1 MKRMKKILSV
11 LLSVVMVMA
20 MGITAFAED
29 GSASGTTQTYSV
41 TISNATGEYE
51 IYQVFAGDLSV
62 DSDTEA
68 KTLSNV
74 KWGKDVNVFEYTIN
88 DVDPTTSIA
97 EQKGSDAQKI
107 AEYLAAK
114 SNDSAVAKDFAKTAI
129 DNVKTDLNSGRAQ
142 TKKDGTA
149 TFTNLT
155 AGYYVVK
162 NTSVG
167 ESESY
172 TEYIL
177 QVVGDVTVNN
187 KADVPTSEKK
197 VKDINDSTDST
208 DIAATGWQDSA
219 DYDIGDEVP
228 FQLKGTIADN
238 YDAYTSYYYAFH
250 DIESEGLT
258 FKEIKSVYVMNNG
271 SDRTELTKNQYTLK
285 KNTTE
290 GAITDNC
297 SFELIFDDLKT
308 LKKDDGTALVNE
320 DSQIF
325 VEYTSTLNAKA
336 VPGSQGNP
344 NTMHLE
350 FSNNPNGE
358 GKGTTPNDTVIVFTY
373 KVVINKVNENGDP
386 LTGADFKL
394 EKQAKNGNWAEVDK
408 DRKSVSNATDGTKNC
423 VFTFTGLD
431 DGVYR
436 LTEITTP
443 TGFNTID
450 QIIFTVTADHD
461 TLSDSPQ
468 LSKLSGEKK
477 SGEITLTSN
486 KDAGSLTSDV
496 VNKEGSILPST
507 GGIGTTIFY
516 VVGAVL
522 MIGAGVIL
530 VSRRRA
536 NK

>member
-20 MGITAFAED
+20 MGITAFAEG

-41 TISNATGEYE
+41 TIKNATGEYE

-74 KWGKDVNVFEYTIN
+74 KWGKDVDPFEYTIK
-88 DVDPTTSIA
+88 DADPTTSIA
-97 EQKGSDAQKI
+97 EQKGTDAKEI
-107 AEYLAAK
+107 AKYLATK
-114 SNDSAVAKDFAKTAI
+114 INDSVVAKDFAKTAI
-129 DNVKTDLNSGRAQ
+129 DNVKTDSNSGRAQ
-142 TKKDGTA
+142 TRENGTA

-177 QVVGDVTVNN
+177 QVVGDVTVSN

-197 VKDINDSTDST
+197 VKDINDSTDT
-208 DIAATGWQDSA
+208 AATDWQDSA

-250 DIESEGLT
+250 DIESNGLT
-258 FKEIKSVYVMNNG
+258 FKEITSVYVMNG
-271 SDRTELTKNQYTLK
+271 SDKTELNSNNYILK
-285 KNTTE
+285 VNTTE
-290 GAITDNC
+290 GAITDKC

-308 LKKDDGTALVNE
+308 LKKNDGTALVNE
-320 DSQIF
+320 NSQIF
-325 VEYTSTLNAKA
+325 VEYTSTLNANA
-336 VPGSQGNP
+336 VLGSQGNP

-358 GKGTTPNDTVIVFTY
+358 GKGTTPDDTVIVFTY
-373 KVVINKVNENGDP
+373 KVVINKVNENGDA

-394 EKQAKNGNWAEVDK
+394 EKQAKNGNWEEVDK
-408 DRKSVSNATDGTKNC
+408 DRKTVSDATNGTRNC
-423 VFTFTGLD
+423 VFTFAGLD

-436 LTEITTP
+436 LTETQTP

-450 QIIFTVTADHD
+450 QITFTVTADHD
-461 TLSDSPQ
+461 ILSDNPQ

-486 KDAGSLTSDV
+486 KNTGSLTSNV

>member
-20 MGITAFAED
+20 MGITAFAEG

-41 TISNATGEYE
+41 TISKATGEYE
-51 IYQVFAGDLSV
+51 IYQVFEGDLSE
-62 DSDTEA
+62 DSDTGE

-74 KWGKDVNVFEYTIN
+74 KWGKDVNVFEYTIK
-88 DVDPTTSIA
+88 DADPTTQTP

-107 AEYLAAK
+107 AEYLATK
-114 SNDSAVAKDFAKTAI
+114 TNDSAVAKDFAKTAI
-129 DNVKTDLNSGRAQ
+129 NNVKKNSYSGTA
-142 TKKDGTA
+142 TTKDGTA
-149 TFTNLT
+149 TFNNLD

-167 ESESY
+167 ASESY

-177 QVVGDVTVNN
+177 QVVGNVNVNN

-197 VKDINDSTDST
+197 VKDINDSINT
-208 DIAATGWQDSA
+208 AATDWQDSA
-219 DYDIGDEVP
+219 DYDIRDEVP
-228 FQLKGTIADN
+228 FRLKGTIADN

-258 FKEIKSVYVMNNG
+258 FKEITSVYVMNG
-271 SDRTELTKNQYTLK
+271 SDKTELNSNDYILK
-285 KNTTE
+285 ENTTD
-290 GAITDNC
+290 GAITDKC
-297 SFELIFDDLKT
+297 SFELIFNDLKT
-308 LKKDDGTALVNE
+308 LTKSDGTALVNE
-320 DSQIF
+320 NSQIF
-325 VEYTSTLNAKA
+325 VEYTSTLNEKA
-336 VPGSQGNP
+336 VLGSQGNP
-344 NTMHLE
+344 NIMHLE

-358 GKGTTPNDTVIVFTY
+358 GKGTTPDDTVIVFTY
-373 KVVINKVNENGDP
+373 KVVINKVDEQGNA

-394 EKQAKNGNWAEVDK
+394 EKQAKNGTWEVVE
-408 DRKSVSNATDGTKNC
+408 RKSVSDAANGTKKC

-436 LTEITTP
+436 LTETQTP

-450 QIIFTVTADHD
+450 QIIFTVTANHEI
-461 TLSDSPQ
+461 LSDNPQ
-468 LSKLSGEKK
+468 LSNLSGEKK

>member
-20 MGITAFAED
+20 MGITAFAEG
-29 GSASGTTQTYSV
+29 GSAGATASTYSV
-41 TISNATGEYE
+41 TISKATGEYE
-51 IYQVFAGDLSV
+51 IYQVFEGDLSV
-62 DSDTEA
+62 DSNTGE

-74 KWGKDVNVFEYTIN
+74 KWGKDVDAFEYTTK
-88 DVDPTTSIA
+88 DADPTTQTP
-97 EQKGSDAQKI
+97 EQKGSDAPKI
-107 AEYLAAK
+107 AEYLATK

-129 DNVKTDLNSGRAQ
+129 DNVKKNSNSGTA
-142 TKKDGTA
+142 TTENGTA
-149 TFTNLT
+149 TFNNLD

-167 ESESY
+167 ASESY

-177 QVVGDVTVNN
+177 QVVGNVNVNN
-187 KADVPTSEKK
+187 KAEVPTSQKK
-197 VKDINDSTDST
+197 VKDINDSTD
-208 DIAATGWQDSA
+208 ATETNWQDSA

-250 DIESEGLT
+250 DIESKGLT
-258 FKEIKSVYVMNNG
+258 FKEITSVYVMNG
-271 SDRTELTKNQYTLK
+271 SDKTELNSNDYTLK
-285 KNTTE
+285 VNTTE

-297 SFELIFDDLKT
+297 SFELIFNNLKALT
-308 LKKDDGTALVNE
+308 KNDGTALVNE
-320 DSQIF
+320 NSQIF
-325 VEYTSTLNAKA
+325 VEYTSTLNENA
-336 VPGSQGNP
+336 VLGSKGNP

-358 GKGTTPNDTVIVFTY
+358 GKGTTPKDTVIVFTY
-373 KVVINKVNENGDP
+373 KVVINKVDEKGNA

-394 EKQAKNGNWAEVDK
+394 EKQAKDGTWAVVE
-408 DRKSVSNATDGTKNC
+408 RKSVSNATNGTKEC

-436 LTEITTP
+436 LTETKTP

-450 QIIFTVTADHD
+450 QITFTVTANHD
-461 TLSDSPQ
+461 ILSDSPQ
-468 LSKLSGEKK
+468 LSELSGEKE
-477 SGEITLTSN
+477 SGEIKLTSN
-486 KDAGSLTSDV
+486 KNTGSLTSNV
-496 VNKEGSILPST
+496 VNKKGSILPST

>member
-20 MGITAFAED
+20 MGITAFAEG
-29 GSASGTTQTYSV
+29 GSAGATASTYSV
-41 TISNATGEYE
+41 TINNATGSYE

-62 DSDTEA
+62 DSDTRA

-74 KWGKDVNVFEYTIN
+74 KWGKDVDAFEYTTK
-88 DVDPTTSIA
+88 DADPTTQTL
-97 EQKGSDAQKI
+97 EQKGRDAPKI
-107 AEYLAAK
+107 AEYLATK
-114 SNDSAVAKDFAKTAI
+114 SNDSAVAKNFAKTAI
-129 DNVKTDLNSGRAQ
+129 KNVKENSNSGIA
-142 TKKDGTA
+142 TTEDGTA
-149 TFTNLT
+149 TFNSLD

-167 ESESY
+167 ASESY

-177 QVVGDVTVNN
+177 QVVGDVTVKN

-197 VKDINDSTDST
+197 VKDINDSIDT
-208 DIAATGWQDSA
+208 AATDWQDSA

-250 DIESEGLT
+250 DENKGLT
-258 FKEIKSVYVMNNG
+258 FKEITSVYVMNC
-271 SDRTELTKNQYTLK
+271 SDKTELNSNDYTLK
-285 KNTTE
+285 VNTTK

-297 SFELIFDDLKT
+297 SFELVFNDLKA
-308 LKKDDGTALVNE
+308 LKKNDGSALVNK

-325 VEYTSTLNAKA
+325 VEYTSTLNENA
-336 VPGSQGNP
+336 VLGFAGNP

-358 GKGTTPNDTVIVFTY
+358 GKETTPDDTVIVFTY
-373 KVVINKVNENGDP
+373 KVVINKVDEQGNA

-394 EKQAKNGNWAEVDK
+394 EKQAKNGTWKEVGK
-408 DRKSVSNATDGTKNC
+408 DRKTVSGVGDGTKNC

-436 LTEITTP
+436 LTETQTP

-450 QIIFTVTADHD
+450 QITFTVTANHD
-461 TLSDSPQ
+461 ILSDNPQ
-468 LSKLSGEKK
+468 LNKLSGEKK

-486 KDAGSLTSDV
+486 KDACSLTSDV

>member
-20 MGITAFAED
+20 MGITAFAEG
-29 GSASGTTQTYSV
+29 GSAGATASTYSV
-41 TISNATGEYE
+41 TISNATGSYA
-51 IYQVFAGDLSV
+51 IYQVFEGDLSV
-62 DSDTEA
+62 DSNTGA

-74 KWGKDVNVFEYTIN
+74 KWGKDVDEFEYTIK
-88 DVDPTTSIA
+88 DADPTTSIA
-97 EQKGSDAQKI
+97 EQKGIDAKEI
-107 AEYLAAK
+107 AKYLATK
-114 SNDSAVAKDFAKTAI
+114 SNDIAVAKDFAKTAI
-129 DNVKTDLNSGRAQ
+129 KNVKENSNSGIA
-142 TKKDGTA
+142 TTVDGTA
-149 TFTNLT
+149 TFNNLD

-167 ESESY
+167 ASESY

-177 QVVGDVTVNN
+177 QVVGNVNVNN
-187 KADVPTSEKK
+187 KAEVPTSQKK
-197 VKDINDSTDST
+197 VKDINDSTD
-208 DIAATGWQDSA
+208 ATETNWQDSA

-258 FKEIKSVYVMNNG
+258 FKKITSVYVMNG
-271 SDRTELTKNQYTLK
+271 SDKTELNSNDYTLK
-285 KNTTE
+285 VNTTE
-290 GAITDNC
+290 GAITDGC
-297 SFELIFDDLKT
+297 SFELIFNNLKALT
-308 LKKDDGTALVNE
+308 KNGGTALVDKN
-320 DSQIF
+320 SQIF
-325 VEYTSTLNAKA
+325 VEYTSTLNSKA
-336 VPGSQGNP
+336 VLGSQGNP

-358 GKGTTPNDTVIVFTY
+358 EKGTTPNDTVIVFTY
-373 KVVINKVNENGDP
+373 KVVINKVDEKGNA
-386 LTGADFKL
+386 LTGANFKL
-394 EKQAKNGNWAEVDK
+394 EKQAENGKWKEVDAE
-408 DRKSVSNATDGTKNC
+408 RKSISDAADGTKKC

-436 LTEITTP
+436 LTETQTP

-450 QIIFTVTADHD
+450 QITFTVTAHHD
-461 TLSDSPQ
+461 ISSNHPQ
-468 LSKLSGEKK
+468 LNKLSGEKK

-486 KDAGSLTSDV
+486 KNTGSLTSDV

>member
-20 MGITAFAED
+20 MGITAFAEG
-29 GSASGTTQTYSV
+29 GSAGATASTYSV

-62 DSDTEA
+62 DSNTGA

-74 KWGKDVNVFEYTIN
+74 KWGKDVDAFEYTIK
-88 DVDPTTSIA
+88 DADPTTSIA
-97 EQKGSDAQKI
+97 EQKGSDAKEI
-107 AEYLAAK
+107 AKYLATK
-114 SNDSAVAKDFAKTAI
+114 TKDSAVAKNFAKIAI
-129 DNVKTDLNSGRAQ
+129 NNVKENSNSGRAQ
-142 TKKDGTA
+142 TGEDGTA

-177 QVVGDVTVNN
+177 QVVGNVTVSN

-197 VKDINDSTDST
+197 VKDINDSTDIVAT
-208 DIAATGWQDSA
+208 DWQDSA

-228 FQLKGTIADN
+228 FRLKGTIADN

-250 DIESEGLT
+250 DKESAGLT
-258 FKEIKSVYVMNNG
+258 FKEITSVYVMND
-271 SDRTELTKNQYTLK
+271 SEKTELNDNNYVLK
-285 KNTTE
+285 ENTTE
-290 GAITDNC
+290 GAITDKC
-297 SFELIFDDLKT
+297 SFELIFTDLKT
-308 LKKDDGTALVNE
+308 LKKSDGTALVNKN
-320 DSQIF
+320 SQIF
-325 VEYTSTLNAKA
+325 VEYTSTLNETA
-336 VPGSQGNP
+336 VLGSQGNP
-344 NTMHLE
+344 NTMYLE

-358 GKGTTPNDTVIVFTY
+358 EKETTPDDTVIVFTY
-373 KVVINKVNENGDP
+373 KVVINKVDEKGNA

-394 EKQAKNGNWAEVDK
+394 EKQAKNGNWEEVDK
-408 DRKSVSNATDGTKNC
+408 DRKSVSDAVDGTKNC
-423 VFTFTGLD
+423 VFIFAGLD

-436 LTEITTP
+436 LTETKTP

-450 QIIFTVTADHD
+450 QITFTVTANHEI
-461 TLSDSPQ
+461 LSDYPK
-468 LSKLSGEKK
+468 LINLSGEKK
-477 SGEITLTSN
+477 SGEITLTSDVN
-486 KDAGSLTSDV
+486 TGSLTSNV
-496 VNKEGSILPST
+496 VNKGGSILPST

>member
-20 MGITAFAED
+20 MGITAFAEG
-29 GSASGTTQTYSV
+29 GSAGATTQTYSV

-51 IYQVFAGDLSV
+51 IYQVFEGDLSV
-62 DSDTEA
+62 DSATGA

-74 KWGKDVNVFEYTIN
+74 KWGKDVGAFEYTTK
-88 DVDPTTSIA
+88 DADPTTQTP

-107 AEYLAAK
+107 AEYLATK

-129 DNVKTDLNSGRAQ
+129 NNVKENSNS
-142 TKKDGTA
+142 GTA
-149 TFTNLT
+149 TTKDETATFNNLD

-167 ESESY
+167 TSESY

-177 QVVGDVTVNN
+177 QVVGDVNVSS
-187 KADVPTSEKK
+187 KADVPTPQKK
-197 VKDINDSTDST
+197 VKDINDSTETTAT
-208 DIAATGWQDSA
+208 DWQDSA
-219 DYDIGDEVP
+219 DYDMEDEVP

-250 DIESEGLT
+250 DKESAGLT
-258 FKEIKSVYVMNNG
+258 FKEITSVYVMND
-271 SDRTELTKNQYTLK
+271 SDKTELNSNDYILK
-285 KNTTE
+285 VNPAE
-290 GAITDNC
+290 GAITDKC
-297 SFELIFDDLKT
+297 SFELIFSDLKA
-308 LKKDDGTALVNE
+308 LKKNDGTALVDKN
-320 DSQIF
+320 SQIF
-325 VEYTSTLNAKA
+325 VEYTSTLNQNA
-336 VPGSQGNP
+336 VLGSQGNP

-358 GKGTTPNDTVIVFTY
+358 EKGTTPDDTVIVFTY
-373 KVVINKVNENGDP
+373 KVVINKVNEKGNA

-394 EKQAKNGNWAEVDK
+394 EKQTDNGTWAVV
-408 DRKSVSNATDGTKNC
+408 DRKSVSDATNGTKKC

-436 LTEITTP
+436 LTETQTP

-450 QIIFTVTADHD
+450 QITFTVTADHAI
-461 TLSDSPQ
+461 SSEAPQ
-468 LSKLSGEKK
+468 LSELSGEKK

-486 KDAGSLTSDV
+486 KDTGSLTSDV
-496 VNKEGSILPST
+496 VNKKGSILPST